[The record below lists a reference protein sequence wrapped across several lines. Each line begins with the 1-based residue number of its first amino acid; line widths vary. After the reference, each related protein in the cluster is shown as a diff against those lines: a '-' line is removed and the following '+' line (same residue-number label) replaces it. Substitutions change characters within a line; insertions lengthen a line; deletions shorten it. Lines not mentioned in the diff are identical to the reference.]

1 MIEAEG
7 QHVVDR
13 RHLDH
18 AARIALRGH
27 GRAEPNPL
35 VGSVVVDAS
44 GTLLGEGYHQRC
56 GEAHAE
62 RIALA
67 RAGDAA
73 RGGTL
78 YCTLE
83 PCTHHNRTPPCTDA
97 IMETGIKRVVFGTS
111 DPYPPA
117 AGGGRL
123 LEEAG
128 IEVLQ
133 LETDATR
140 RLSAPFVHR
149 VRTGMPW
156 VVAKWAQT
164 IDGRIATAK
173 GDSQWISSRRSRRL
187 VHRERGRVDAVMTGI
202 GTVLADNPG
211 LTPRDLRRPC
221 RMPERIVVD
230 GALQT
235 PLNCQLVTTARETP
249 TIIICHPDAA
259 EGARGDQLRSLG
271 VVIRTCE
278 SDDVMGQALKSLS
291 SERGYATVLVESG
304 GGLLGR
310 LIRQELVNDALI
322 FIAPKMLGDQDA
334 PGSVRG
340 CTPERITDGIALEN
354 VCTFPRHDDV
364 IAWYRVAD
372 PKS

>member
-1 MIEAEG
+1 MSEAEPR
-7 QHVVDR
+7 HTVDR

-27 GRAEPNPL
+27 GLVEPNPL
-35 VGSVVVDAS
+35 VGCVVLDAS
-44 GTLLGEGYHQRC
+44 GSLVGEGYHQYF
-56 GEAHAE
+56 GQAHAE

-67 RAGDAA
+67 RAGKAA

-83 PCTHHNRTPPCTDA
+83 PCVHHNRTPPCTDA
-97 IMETGIKRVVFGTS
+97 IIEAGIARVVFGTS

-117 AGGGRL
+117 AGGGKL
-123 LEEAG
+123 LEGAG
-128 IEVLQ
+128 IEVLH
-133 LETDATR
+133 LETNATR
-140 RLSAPFVHR
+140 RLSAPFVHGI
-149 VRTGMPW
+149 RTGLPW
-156 VVAKWAQT
+156 IVAKWAQT

-173 GDSQWISSRRSRRL
+173 GDSQWISSGRSRRL

-202 GTVLADNPG
+202 GTVLADNPR
-211 LTPRDLRRPC
+211 LTPRDLRKPR

-235 PLNCQLVTTARETP
+235 PLDCQLVRTAEETP

-259 EGARGDQLRSLG
+259 AGSRGDQLRSLG
-271 VVIRTCE
+271 VLIRTCE
-278 SDDVMGQALKSLS
+278 SDDALAETLKVLS
-291 SERGYATVLVESG
+291 AERGYATVLVESG

-310 LIRQELVNDALI
+310 LIRQGLINDALI
-322 FIAPKMLGDQDA
+322 FIAPKMLGDQEA

-340 CTPERITDGIALEN
+340 CAPERITDGINLEN
-354 VCTFPRHDDV
+354 ICAFPRNDDV
-364 IAWYRVAD
+364 IAWYRIAD
-372 PKS
+372 ARP